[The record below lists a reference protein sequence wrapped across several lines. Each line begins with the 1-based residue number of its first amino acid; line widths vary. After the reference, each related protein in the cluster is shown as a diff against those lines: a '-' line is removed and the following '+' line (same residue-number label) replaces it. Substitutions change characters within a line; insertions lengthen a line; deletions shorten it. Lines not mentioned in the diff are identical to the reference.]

1 METMVVEWFKEKRN
15 YIYVCFFKI
24 SYISINLMPTFQGW
38 AGGVCWHNSCGIH
51 VDLMTLIH
59 PKTLPILFLGLK

>member
-1 METMVVEWFKEKRN
+1 
-15 YIYVCFFKI
+15 
-24 SYISINLMPTFQGW
+24 MPTFQGW

-59 PKTLPILFLGLK
+59 PKTLPVGNCSKSVKCGSGPTQKSQWGVRLVGRTHVHG